1 MSKIIDLFAS
11 GPLYKSMKVSGAEL
25 TDLVWTWQNKSVRF
39 DTHCSACDE
48 GATWLQPN
56 TTDIMQSIGIQLE
69 QRPDNLRPY
78 LVQGLQSLLRRM
90 EFQCARNPNHRLFMG
105 VNLHAIEYVAH
116 RKDPRTPVESAS
128 LTKFGQ
134 LPSLADLAVGELNE
148 FRKFIDSKDL
158 VELNRAIGL
167 AAHGVGIGSFVYL
180 RRIFER
186 LVSEAANRAREA
198 GSPGLE
204 TFETL
209 RMEDK
214 LQSVKGFVP
223 SWMVENRKLYSIL
236 SLGLHELTD
245 QTCLDAFP
253 AVKLATIALLEQHAE
268 QARREQRAKEAA
280 VQLTKIQ
287 SAITPKE
294 A

>member
-1 MSKIIDLFAS
+1 
-11 GPLYKSMKVSGAEL
+11 
-25 TDLVWTWQNKSVRF
+25 
-39 DTHCSACDE
+39 
-48 GATWLQPN
+48 
-56 TTDIMQSIGIQLE
+56 
-69 QRPDNLRPY
+69 
-78 LVQGLQSLLRRM
+78 
-90 EFQCARNPNHRLFMG
+90 
-105 VNLHAIEYVAH
+105 
-116 RKDPRTPVESAS
+116 
-128 LTKFGQ
+128 
-134 LPSLADLAVGELNE
+134 
-148 FRKFIDSKDL
+148 
-158 VELNRAIGL
+158 
-167 AAHGVGIGSFVYL
+167 
-180 RRIFER
+180 
-186 LVSEAANRAREA
+186 
-198 GSPGLE
+198 LE